1 MRALVL
7 DAGALVAVERDDRAV
22 HARLKA
28 ALQHGL
34 DLRTTGIIL
43 AQVWRDR
50 RGRQA
55 RLSRI
60 LTAVD
65 VRPVDEQ
72 LGREAGILIGLADTS
87 DPMDATIVLVSDTG
101 DIVLTSDPLDISHL
115 AAAAGREI
123 RIVEC

>member
-1 MRALVL
+1 ML
-7 DAGALVAVERDDRAV
+7 DAGALVAVERDDRVV

-28 ALQHGL
+28 AQLHGL

-55 RLSRI
+55 QLSK
-60 LTAVD
+60 LLSAVD

-72 LGREAGILIGLADTS
+72 LGRGAGFLIGLAGTS
-87 DPMDATIVLVSDTG
+87 DPMDATIVLVSETG
-101 DIVLTSDPLDISHL
+101 DIVLTSDPRDISHL
-115 AAAAGREI
+115 AAAAGKELR
-123 RIVEC
+123 VLEC

>member
-1 MRALVL
+1 ML
-7 DAGALVAVERDDRAV
+7 DAGALVAVDRDDRDV

-28 ALQHGL
+28 AQQHGL

-60 LTAVD
+60 LAAVD

-72 LGREAGILIGLADTS
+72 LGREAGILIGLAGTS

-115 AAAAGREI
+115 AATAGKEI
-123 RIVEC
+123 RVVEC